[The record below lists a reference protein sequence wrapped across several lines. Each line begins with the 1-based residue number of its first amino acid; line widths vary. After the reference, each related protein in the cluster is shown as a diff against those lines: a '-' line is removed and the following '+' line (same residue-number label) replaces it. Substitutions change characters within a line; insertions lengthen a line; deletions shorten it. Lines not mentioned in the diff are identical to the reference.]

1 MDSLRKPLFLAALV
15 FILLAVLVEVSSV
28 GFLGPAAAAASE
40 FEALQS
46 PGLGIGYLA
55 LVDGIL
61 LFSIGLMALGL
72 VIPARIQGRLQG
84 IVNFIFFLLLLLA
97 AIGLIFLAILLLTMM
112 VTLLLAVPFGT
123 IAYMAAFADFN
134 VGAARATLGTI
145 MTLKLAFA
153 VCLVLSNPRFLE
165 VKGLMLLV
173 MLSLLANVIVSFL
186 HGLGPSFIVSILD
199 AVAAIVVGIIGAIWA
214 LVSLVG
220 SIPAIIKLIRVDRA
234 LA

>member
-1 MDSLRKPLFLAALV
+1 MDSLRKPLFLVALV
-15 FILLAVLVEVSSV
+15 LILLAVLVEVSSV
-28 GFLGPAAAAASE
+28 GFLGSAAPSD
-40 FEALQS
+40 LS
-46 PGLGIGYLA
+46 SLKTPGMGISYLA

-61 LFSIGLMALGL
+61 LFSISLMALGL
-72 VIPARIQGRLQG
+72 VIPARIQGRIQG

-97 AIGLIFLAILLLTMM
+97 AIGLVVLAIIALTMM
-112 VTLLLAVPFGT
+112 VTLLLAIPFGT

-134 VGAARATLGTI
+134 VGAARGTLGTI

-153 VCLVLSNPRFLE
+153 VCLVLANPRFLE
-165 VKGLMLLV
+165 VKGLVLLV
-173 MLSLLANVIVSFL
+173 LLSLLANIIVSFL
-186 HGLGPSFIVSILD
+186 HGLGPLFIVSILD
-199 AVAAIVVGIIGAIWA
+199 ALAAIIVGIIGAIWA

>member
-15 FILLAVLVEVSSV
+15 LILLAVLVEVSSV
-28 GFLGPAAAAASE
+28 GFLGPAASAGSE
-40 FEALQS
+40 LQSLQS
-46 PGLGIGYLA
+46 PGLGISYLA

-97 AIGLIFLAILLLTMM
+97 AIGLVFLAILLLTMM
-112 VTLLLAVPFGT
+112 ITLLLAVPFGT

-186 HGLGPSFIVSILD
+186 HGLGPTFVVSILD
-199 AVAAIVVGIIGAIWA
+199 ALAAIVVGIIGAIWA
-214 LVSLVG
+214 LVSLIG

>member
-15 FILLAVLVEVSSV
+15 LILLAVLVEVSSV
-28 GFLGPAAAAASE
+28 GFLGPAASAASE
-40 FEALQS
+40 LQSLQS
-46 PGLGIGYLA
+46 PGLGISYLA

-97 AIGLIFLAILLLTMM
+97 AIGLVFVAILLLTMM
-112 VTLLLAVPFGT
+112 ITLLLAVPFGT

-186 HGLGPSFIVSILD
+186 HGLGPTFVVSILD
-199 AVAAIVVGIIGAIWA
+199 ALAAIVVGIIGAIWA
-214 LVSLVG
+214 LVSLIG

>member
-15 FILLAVLVEVSSV
+15 LILLAVLVEVSSV
-28 GFLGPAAAAASE
+28 GFLGPAASAASE
-40 FEALQS
+40 LQSLQS
-46 PGLGIGYLA
+46 PGLGISYLA

-97 AIGLIFLAILLLTMM
+97 AIGLVFLAILLLTMM
-112 VTLLLAVPFGT
+112 ITLLLAVPFGT

-186 HGLGPSFIVSILD
+186 HGLGPTFVVSILD
-199 AVAAIVVGIIGAIWA
+199 ALAAIVVGIIGAIWA
-214 LVSLVG
+214 LVSLIG

>member
-15 FILLAVLVEVSSV
+15 LILLAVLVEVSSV
-28 GFLGPAAAAASE
+28 GFLGPAASAASE
-40 FEALQS
+40 LQALQS
-46 PGLGIGYLA
+46 PGLGISYLA

-97 AIGLIFLAILLLTMM
+97 AIGLVFVAILLLTMM
-112 VTLLLAVPFGT
+112 ITLLLAVPFGT

-186 HGLGPSFIVSILD
+186 HGLGPTFVVSILD
-199 AVAAIVVGIIGAIWA
+199 ALAAIVVGIIGAIWA
-214 LVSLVG
+214 LVSLIG

>member
-15 FILLAVLVEVSSV
+15 LILLAVLVEVSSV
-28 GFLGPAAAAASE
+28 GFLGPAASAASE
-40 FEALQS
+40 LQTLQS
-46 PGLGIGYLA
+46 PGLGISYLA

-97 AIGLIFLAILLLTMM
+97 AIGLVFVAILLLTMM
-112 VTLLLAVPFGT
+112 ITLLLAVPFGT

-186 HGLGPSFIVSILD
+186 HGLGPTFVVSILD
-199 AVAAIVVGIIGAIWA
+199 ALAAIVVGIIGAIWA
-214 LVSLVG
+214 LVSLIG

>member
-84 IVNFIFFLLLLLA
+84 IVNFIFFLLLLA
-97 AIGLIFLAILLLTMM
+97 AIGLIFLASLLLTMM

>member
-1 MDSLRKPLFLAALV
+1 MDSLRKPLFIAALV
-15 FILLAVLVEVSSV
+15 LILLTVLVEVSSV
-28 GFLGPAAAAASE
+28 GFLGPAAPVAGGYKDLE
-40 FEALQS
+40 S
-46 PGLGIGYLA
+46 PGLGISYLA

-84 IVNFIFFLLLLLA
+84 IVNFIFFLLLLIGGIALIFI
-97 AIGLIFLAILLLTMM
+97 AIGLLVMM

-123 IAYMAAFADFN
+123 IAYMAAFADFD
-134 VGAARATLGTI
+134 VGSARVTLASL

-153 VCLVLSNPRFLE
+153 VCLVLANPRFLE
-165 VKGLMLLV
+165 VKGLVLLV
-173 MLSLLANVIVSFL
+173 LLSLLANIIVSFL
-186 HGLGPSFIVSILD
+186 HALGPVFIVSILD

-214 LVSLVG
+214 LVSLIG
-220 SIPAIIKLIRVDRA
+220 SIPAIVKLIRVDRA

>member
-15 FILLAVLVEVSSV
+15 LILLAVLVEVSSV
-28 GFLGPAAAAASE
+28 GFLGPAASAASE
-40 FEALQS
+40 LQALQS
-46 PGLGIGYLA
+46 PGLGISYLA

-97 AIGLIFLAILLLTMM
+97 AIGLVFLAILLLTMM
-112 VTLLLAVPFGT
+112 ITLLLAVPFGT

-186 HGLGPSFIVSILD
+186 HGLGPTFVVSILD
-199 AVAAIVVGIIGAIWA
+199 ALAAIVVGIIGAIWA
-214 LVSLVG
+214 LVSLIG